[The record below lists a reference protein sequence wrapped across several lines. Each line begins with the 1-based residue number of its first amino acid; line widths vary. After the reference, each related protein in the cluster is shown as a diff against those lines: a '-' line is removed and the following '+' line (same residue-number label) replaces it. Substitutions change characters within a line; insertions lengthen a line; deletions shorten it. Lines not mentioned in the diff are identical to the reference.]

1 VNGGGVDQLI
11 ALLKQAHSESLD
23 VSGFEYAP
31 REDYLLE
38 IRILENFA
46 ASGAKSLD
54 THVPWGRK
62 TRSIRSIVVSTI
74 ASDLVTALC
83 IARDKNGHAFKQ
95 EMTHS
100 PLVAYLYDR
109 SPWIERLFSF
119 EDPAEGG
126 ALEFPIGESSELL
139 TETQTKRL
147 LDELLKIPRPAESED
162 LLREYDHAV
171 ETVRSSLRGKGT
183 ALILA
188 VL

>member
-1 VNGGGVDQLI
+1 MQVYIYVFNNKRYHDEILPAIHSFVNGGGVDQLI

-74 ASDLVTALC
+74 ASDLV
-83 IARDKNGHAFKQ
+83 
-95 EMTHS
+95 
-100 PLVAYLYDR
+100 
-109 SPWIERLFSF
+109 
-119 EDPAEGG
+119 
-126 ALEFPIGESSELL
+126 
-139 TETQTKRL
+139 
-147 LDELLKIPRPAESED
+147 
-162 LLREYDHAV
+162 
-171 ETVRSSLRGKGT
+171 
-183 ALILA
+183 
-188 VL
+188 